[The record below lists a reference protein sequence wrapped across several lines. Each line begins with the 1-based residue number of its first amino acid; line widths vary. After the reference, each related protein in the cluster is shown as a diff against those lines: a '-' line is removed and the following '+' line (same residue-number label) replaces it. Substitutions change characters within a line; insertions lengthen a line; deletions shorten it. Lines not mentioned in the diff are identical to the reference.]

1 MNISPNGGNYLR
13 REAHSELVNIT
24 SISTTWG
31 EAHRGNKF
39 GVMTE
44 S

>member
-1 MNISPNGGNYLR
+1 MNISPNGAYSLV
-13 REAHSELVNIT
+13 REAHSELVNIM

-31 EAHRGNKF
+31 KGHSGNKF

-44 S
+44 T